1 MGTMYKATLPNGW
14 FVAEKRMH
22 DSRHFEEH
30 MVSELKT
37 LGRLRHNNLLPLL
50 GFCIESK
57 ERLLVY
63 KYISNGNLFDWLH
76 SVEAQK
82 KILEWPLRVKI
93 AVGVAW
99 GLAWLHHGYNARE
112 VHLNIN
118 SRSILLDRN
127 FEPKLSNFGEAM
139 LRISTKSSNSDFW
152 EMAFVKED
160 VHGYGVRESELWKLC
175 VTDQPAVEYLR
186 ATFSSYVFRPLW
198 IYLYMFWNLNSKC
211 IMCHGPMAVK
221 SMLFSSPWADITMIR
236 PFVFGPTGHVCT
248 QSEKGLCLFNLQPT
262 GHLLIFPRSFVFMH

>member
-1 MGTMYKATLPNGW
+1 
-14 FVAEKRMH
+14 
-22 DSRHFEEH
+22 
-30 MVSELKT
+30 
-37 LGRLRHNNLLPLL
+37 LL

-63 KYISNGNLFDWLH
+63 NYLSNGNLFDWLH

-93 AVGVAW
+93 AVGVAR
-99 GLAWLHHGYNARE
+99 GLAWLHHGYNARV

-139 LRISTKSSNSDFW
+139 LRISTKSSRVNSDFW

-160 VHGYGVRESELWKLC
+160 VHGYGVRESE
-175 VTDQPAVEYLR
+175 
-186 ATFSSYVFRPLW
+186 
-198 IYLYMFWNLNSKC
+198 
-211 IMCHGPMAVK
+211 
-221 SMLFSSPWADITMIR
+221 
-236 PFVFGPTGHVCT
+236 
-248 QSEKGLCLFNLQPT
+248 
-262 GHLLIFPRSFVFMH
+262 

>member
-1 MGTMYKATLPNGW
+1 MHTIALIKLRWIYPQISVLEKVVTRMNFRDLSKATENFSRSIIIGLGLMGTMYKATLPNGW

-37 LGRLRHNNLLPLL
+37 LGRLRHKNLLPLL

-93 AVGVAW
+93 AVGVAR
-99 GLAWLHHGYNARE
+99 GLAWLHHGYNARV

-118 SRSILLDRN
+118 SRSILLDRQVIK
-127 FEPKLSNFGEAM
+127 F
-139 LRISTKSSNSDFW
+139 RRSDAQDFD
-152 EMAFVKED
+152 KEFTC
-160 VHGYGVRESELWKLC
+160 E
-175 VTDQPAVEYLR
+175 
-186 ATFSSYVFRPLW
+186 
-198 IYLYMFWNLNSKC
+198 
-211 IMCHGPMAVK
+211 
-221 SMLFSSPWADITMIR
+221 
-236 PFVFGPTGHVCT
+236 
-248 QSEKGLCLFNLQPT
+248 
-262 GHLLIFPRSFVFMH
+262 

>member
-1 MGTMYKATLPNGW
+1 M
-14 FVAEKRMH
+14 
-22 DSRHFEEH
+22 
-30 MVSELKT
+30 
-37 LGRLRHNNLLPLL
+37 LPLL

-93 AVGVAW
+93 AVGVAR
-99 GLAWLHHGYNARE
+99 GLAWLHHGYNARV

-139 LRISTKSSNSDFW
+139 LRISTKSSRVNSDLG
-152 EMAFVKED
+152 D
-160 VHGYGVRESELWKLC
+160 GIC
-175 VTDQPAVEYLR
+175 
-186 ATFSSYVFRPLW
+186 
-198 IYLYMFWNLNSKC
+198 
-211 IMCHGPMAVK
+211 
-221 SMLFSSPWADITMIR
+221 
-236 PFVFGPTGHVCT
+236 
-248 QSEKGLCLFNLQPT
+248 
-262 GHLLIFPRSFVFMH
+262 

>member
-1 MGTMYKATLPNGW
+1 VLEKVVTRMNFRDLSKATENFSQSTIIGLGLMGTMYKATLPNGW

-22 DSRHFEEH
+22 DFRHFEEH

-37 LGRLRHNNLLPLL
+37 LDRLRHNNLLPLL

-63 KYISNGNLFDWLH
+63 KYLSNGNLFDWLH

-82 KILEWPLRVKI
+82 KILEWPLTVKI
-93 AVGVAW
+93 AVGVAR
-99 GLAWLHHGYNARE
+99 GLAWLHHGYNARV

-139 LRISTKSSNSDFW
+139 LRISTKSSRVNSDFW

-160 VHGYGVRESELWKLC
+160 VHGYGVRESE
-175 VTDQPAVEYLR
+175 
-186 ATFSSYVFRPLW
+186 
-198 IYLYMFWNLNSKC
+198 
-211 IMCHGPMAVK
+211 
-221 SMLFSSPWADITMIR
+221 
-236 PFVFGPTGHVCT
+236 
-248 QSEKGLCLFNLQPT
+248 
-262 GHLLIFPRSFVFMH
+262 